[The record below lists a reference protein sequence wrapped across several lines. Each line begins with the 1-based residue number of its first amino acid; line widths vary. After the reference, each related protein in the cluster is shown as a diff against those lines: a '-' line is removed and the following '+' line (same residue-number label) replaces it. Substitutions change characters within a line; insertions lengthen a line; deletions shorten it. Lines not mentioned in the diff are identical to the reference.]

1 MQVTLHSLIKIYQFI
16 TKILKIIQFS
26 SRKSEFCQGKK
37 RDSPVGTPVD
47 ADATLTDSCADPL
60 KVEDP
65 GEKDSRVKKE
75 HELQVYNFTIT
86 SGLQ

>member
-1 MQVTLHSLIKIYQFI
+1 M
-16 TKILKIIQFS
+16 
-26 SRKSEFCQGKK
+26 
-37 RDSPVGTPVD
+37 D
-47 ADATLTDSCADPL
+47 ADATLTDSCAADPL